1 MLHRCRQTYPYAI
14 LIIYPF
20 SFLDPCVPLSKWFG
34 PFACKAP
41 FNAAKRIRDYHPD
54 LWQPAWGIRTMMEA
68 KLLTFVNDVN
78 LPMEY
83 TFHSF
88 SQLSQCRFTVEALRS
103 HFPVAGDGAI
113 GTTGLPMFRGIFS
126 AVFLLGTHF
135 RFFLAPGALDWP
147 SDMRKRLAQDIAKHQ
162 RLHLKSLDEL
172 IQDCRSL
179 WNFVTLPGSSGS
191 WSKKWGHLVDLALR
205 LKIQLM
211 IS

>member
-14 LIIYPF
+14 LIR

-68 KLLTFVNDVN
+68 KLSARFFLEVAMSCLLTFVNDVN

-88 SQLSQCRFTVEALRS
+88 SQLSQCHFTVEALRS

-113 GTTGLPMFRGIFS
+113 GTTGLPTFREIFS
-126 AVFLLGTHF
+126 AVFLFGTHLSL
-135 RFFLAPGALDWP
+135 FLVPGALDWP

-162 RLHLKSLDEL
+162 TPHLKSLDEL

-179 WNFVTLPGSSGS
+179 
-191 WSKKWGHLVDLALR
+191 
-205 LKIQLM
+205 
-211 IS
+211 